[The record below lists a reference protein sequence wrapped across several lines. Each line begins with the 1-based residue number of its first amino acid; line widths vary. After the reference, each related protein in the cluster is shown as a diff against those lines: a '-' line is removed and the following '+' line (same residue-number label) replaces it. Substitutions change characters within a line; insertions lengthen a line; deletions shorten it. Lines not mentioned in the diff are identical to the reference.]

1 MKILKNIFTILFLSN
16 IVFARPI
23 IIKLATVAPEG
34 TEYYNLLF
42 EMGQRWQQETAGQVQ
57 LRIYPNGVVGGERDT
72 IRKMRVGQI
81 QASAMSSIGLAE
93 LTDQIQAFTLPM
105 GFQNYNEIEKKR
117 SNLDFDIDGIVYK
130 VNDFNLQKRLGY
142 VANAPRWAV
151 AHKFSSNKA
160 VSEIKDIEIQIGRTG
175 ALTPVAKIKPINI
188 GGVQVSNATLHNEDE
203 IIIKDIRIGDTV
215 TL

>member
-16 IVFARPI
+16 IVFAKPI

-105 GFQNYNEIEKKR
+105 GFQNYNEIDKVKAVM
-117 SNLDFDIDGIVYK
+117 FDDISKGLSQSGFKLLFLVDIGWVY
-130 VNDFNLQKRLGY
+130 
-142 VANAPRWAV
+142 W
-151 AHKFSSNKA
+151 FSSE
-160 VSEIKDIEIQIGRTG
+160 EISVPKDLMLSLIHI
-175 ALTPVAKIKPINI
+175 
-188 GGVQVSNATLHNEDE
+188 
-203 IIIKDIRIGDTV
+203 
-215 TL
+215 

>member
-16 IVFARPI
+16 IVFAKPI

-34 TEYYNLLF
+34 TEYFNLLF

-105 GFQNYNEIEKKR
+105 GFQNYNEI
-117 SNLDFDIDGIVYK
+117 DK
-130 VNDFNLQKRLGY
+130 V
-142 VANAPRWAV
+142 
-151 AHKFSSNKA
+151 KA
-160 VSEIKDIEIQIGRTG
+160 VMFDDISKGLSQSGFKLLFLVDIGWVYWFSAEEISVPKD
-175 ALTPVAKIKPINI
+175 LMDAKIYTTAGDYITVELFKKFGFGADVVSMGELMKALKARINNKKI
-188 GGVQVSNATLHNEDE
+188 VFSRKLE
-203 IIIKDIRIGDTV
+203 RI
-215 TL
+215 

>member
-16 IVFARPI
+16 IVFAKPI

-34 TEYYNLLF
+34 TEYFNLLF

-105 GFQNYNEIEKKR
+105 GFENYNEIL
-117 SNLDFDIDGIVYK
+117 SNYLNSYGLSYAELFV
-130 VNDFNLQKRLGY
+130 L
-142 VANAPRWAV
+142 
-151 AHKFSSNKA
+151 
-160 VSEIKDIEIQIGRTG
+160 
-175 ALTPVAKIKPINI
+175 
-188 GGVQVSNATLHNEDE
+188 
-203 IIIKDIRIGDTV
+203 II
-215 TL
+215 LLL

>member
-16 IVFARPI
+16 IVFAKPI

-105 GFQNYNEIEKKR
+105 GFQNYNEI
-117 SNLDFDIDGIVYK
+117 DK
-130 VNDFNLQKRLGY
+130 V
-142 VANAPRWAV
+142 
-151 AHKFSSNKA
+151 KA
-160 VSEIKDIEIQIGRTG
+160 CLLYTSD
-175 ALTPVAKIKPINI
+175 AA
-188 GGVQVSNATLHNEDE
+188 DE
-203 IIIKDIRIGDTV
+203 
-215 TL
+215 